1 MVNQGTIE
9 GQEES
14 LRPVE
19 RADEHRCG
27 FVAVSGMPNVGK
39 STLVNRIVGRE
50 LCIVTPKAQ
59 TTRNRITAIHNLS
72 NAQMILVDTPGI
84 HEAVTPLNR
93 AMVSAAVQALE
104 NSDVVM
110 LITTPSDEV
119 PADDRRIM
127 ELIGVPGIKSVLAIN
142 KIDEVDHSQLLP
154 VMEAYGKAHD
164 FSEIVPISALYGTG
178 VPELVDALV
187 RLLPPGP
194 ALYPEDDVSDLP
206 IRFFVAEIIREQ
218 ITRLTGQEVPYK
230 TTVVVEAFKERQR
243 TTLIQ
248 ADIHTERQ
256 SQKKILV
263 GAGGEMIKRIGI
275 AARKKIEEFLE
286 SPVRLELFV
295 KVTPHWTRDPARLN
309 EFGYTS
315 PQDSR
320 RPRRGSRQNNG

>member
-9 GQEES
+9 GQAES
-14 LRPVE
+14 PKPVE
-19 RADEHRCG
+19 PSQDHRCG
-27 FVAVSGMPNVGK
+27 FVAVSGRPNVGK
-39 STLVNRIVGRE
+39 STLVNRIVGHE

-93 AMVSAAVQALE
+93 AMVSAAIQALE
-104 NSDVVM
+104 NSDVVL
-110 LITTPSDEV
+110 LITTPSERV
-119 PADDRRIM
+119 PEDDRRIM
-127 ELIGVPGIKSVLAIN
+127 ELIRASGVKSVLAIN

-154 VMEAYGKAHD
+154 VMDAYGKAHD
-164 FSEIVPISALYGTG
+164 FSEIIPISALYGTG

-206 IRFFVAEIIREQ
+206 VRFFVAEIVREQ

-230 TTVVVEAFKERQR
+230 TTVVVEAFKERQG

-256 SQKKILV
+256 SQKKIIV

-286 SPVRLELFV
+286 TPVRLELFV
-295 KVTPHWTRDPARLN
+295 KVTPHWTRDPARLT
-309 EFGYTS
+309 EFGYSS
-315 PQDSR
+315 PQDARRQGRESR
-320 RPRRGSRQNNG
+320 

>member
-1 MVNQGTIE
+1 M
-9 GQEES
+9 
-14 LRPVE
+14 
-19 RADEHRCG
+19 
-27 FVAVSGMPNVGK
+27 
-39 STLVNRIVGRE
+39 NRIVGNE

-93 AMVSAAVQALE
+93 AMVSAAIQALE
-104 NSDVVM
+104 NSDVVL
-110 LITTPSDEV
+110 LITTPSERV
-119 PADDRRIM
+119 PEDDRRIM
-127 ELIGVPGIKSVLAIN
+127 ELIRASGVKSVLAIN

-154 VMEAYGKAHD
+154 VMDAYGKAHD
-164 FSEIVPISALYGTG
+164 FSEIIPISALYGTG

-206 IRFFVAEIIREQ
+206 VRFFVAEIVREQ

-230 TTVVVEAFKERQR
+230 TTVVVEAFKERQG

-286 SPVRLELFV
+286 TPVRLELFV
-295 KVTPHWTRDPARLN
+295 KVTPHWTRDPARLT
-309 EFGYTS
+309 EFGYSS
-315 PQDSR
+315 PQDARRQGRESR
-320 RPRRGSRQNNG
+320 